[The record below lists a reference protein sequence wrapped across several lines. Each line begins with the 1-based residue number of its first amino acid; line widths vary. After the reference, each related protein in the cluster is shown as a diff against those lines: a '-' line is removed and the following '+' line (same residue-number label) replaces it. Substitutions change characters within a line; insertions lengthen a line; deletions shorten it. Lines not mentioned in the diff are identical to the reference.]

1 MAPKDASSFR
11 TLSHALR
18 QVMARPELTTE
29 LQSRETRNK
38 AAAKLNLSEEQA
50 TDLLNIINDLEQ
62 NWEKAS
68 SNVEIGPPNNDIQT
82 DKEFFSETF
91 KQLRTTYRISLSMSV
106 TIFVVGISFLII
118 AAVRSFTQPESI
130 EVTSIIGGIGIVQIV
145 ALFYR
150 NPLADVART
159 VSNAQQGKIAVMS
172 YLIGVSLVNQQ
183 IGERSPTSNHLKEL
197 VQLTEATLGQLQ
209 TYVEGSVSKI
219 KPNEGSGSN
228 KIVKDTDHQFETEGE
243 QL

>member
-1 MAPKDASSFR
+1 MTPGDTTGFR

-18 QVMARPELTTE
+18 QVIARPDMITE
-29 LQSRETRNK
+29 LQSRETRSK
-38 AAAKLNLSEEQA
+38 TAAKLNLSEEQA

-62 NWEKAS
+62 NWEKAPS
-68 SNVEIGPPNNDIQT
+68 EVHIDPPDNDIQT

-106 TIFVVGISFLII
+106 TIFAIGISFLII

-130 EVTSIIGGIGIVQIV
+130 EITSVIGGIGIVQII
-145 ALFYR
+145 ALFYQ
-150 NPLADVART
+150 NPLSDVART

-183 IGERSPTSNHLKEL
+183 IGKKSPTAKHLEEL

-209 TYVEGSVSKI
+209 TYVEGTVSPK
-219 KPNEGSGSN
+219 KPDEGSGSN
-228 KIVKDTDHQFETEGE
+228 KADKGTDH
-243 QL
+243 

>member
-1 MAPKDASSFR
+1 MTPRDTTGFR
-11 TLSHALR
+11 ILSHALR
-18 QVMARPELTTE
+18 QVIARPDMITE
-29 LQSRETRNK
+29 LQSRETRSN

-62 NWEKAS
+62 NWEKSPSEVHA
-68 SNVEIGPPNNDIQT
+68 NPPDNDIQT

-91 KQLRTTYRISLSMSV
+91 KQLRTTYRISLIMSV
-106 TIFVVGISFLII
+106 IIFAVGISFLII

-130 EVTSIIGGIGIVQIV
+130 EITSVIGGIGIVQII
-145 ALFYR
+145 ALFYQ
-150 NPLADVART
+150 NPLSDVART

-183 IGERSPTSNHLKEL
+183 IGKRSPTAKHLKEL

-209 TYVEGSVSKI
+209 TYVEGTVSTK
-219 KPNEGSGSN
+219 KPDEGSGSN
-228 KIVKDTDHQFETEGE
+228 KADKDTDH
-243 QL
+243 

>member
-1 MAPKDASSFR
+1 MAPGDATGYR

-18 QVMARPELTTE
+18 QVIARPDLITE
-29 LQSRETRNK
+29 LQSRETRSK
-38 AAAKLNLSEEQA
+38 AAAKLKLSEVQA

-62 NWEKAS
+62 NWEKAPS
-68 SNVEIGPPNNDIQT
+68 KVHVGPPDNDIQT
-82 DKEFFSETF
+82 DKAFFSETF
-91 KQLRTTYRISLSMSV
+91 KQLRTTYRISLGMSV
-106 TIFVVGISFLII
+106 SIFVVGISFLII

-159 VSNAQQGKIAVMS
+159 VSNAQQGKITVMS

-183 IGERSPTSNHLKEL
+183 IGETTPTAKHLKEL
-197 VQLTEATLGQLQ
+197 AQLTEATLGQLH
-209 TYVEGSVSKI
+209 TYVAGTGTGSKTKSD
-219 KPNEGSGSN
+219 EGSGANADSR
-228 KIVKDTDHQFETEGE
+228 DT
-243 QL
+243 

>member
-1 MAPKDASSFR
+1 MAPGNATGFR
-11 TLSHALR
+11 TLSRALR
-18 QVMARPELTTE
+18 QVIARPDMITE
-29 LQSRETRNK
+29 LQSRETRSK
-38 AAAKLNLSEEQA
+38 AAAELNLSEEQA

-62 NWEKAS
+62 NWEKTPS
-68 SNVEIGPPNNDIQT
+68 EVHIGPPDNDIQT

-106 TIFVVGISFLII
+106 TIFVVGILFLII

-150 NPLADVART
+150 NPLSDVART

-183 IGERSPTSNHLKEL
+183 IGGRSPTAKHLKEL
-197 VQLTEATLGQLQ
+197 VHLTEATLGQLQ
-209 TYVEGSVSKI
+209 TYVEEAGSKI
-219 KPNEGSGSN
+219 KPDEGSGAN
-228 KIVKDTDHQFETEGE
+228 EVDKGTDHQFAAEE
-243 QL
+243 